1 MNVFGAT
8 ISQTG
13 CYSSRRVEISIQ
25 AEKANQA
32 LRRTVVIL
40 LLVNA
45 AGSDRAQSADR
56 MTQTPLGHP
65 VGKEH

>member
-1 MNVFGAT
+1 MFLGQLSVR
-8 ISQTG
+8 G
-13 CYSSRRVEISIQ
+13 CYSSHRVEISIQ